1 MQYNL
6 KIKLYGKKN
15 LFIQSIK
22 LREILLIGNYIT
34 YMVKNFHSTI
44 GN

>member
-1 MQYNL
+1 MV
-6 KIKLYGKKN
+6 KKK
-15 LFIQSIK
+15 LFIQTIK
-22 LREILLIGNYIT
+22 LRERPLIGNYIT